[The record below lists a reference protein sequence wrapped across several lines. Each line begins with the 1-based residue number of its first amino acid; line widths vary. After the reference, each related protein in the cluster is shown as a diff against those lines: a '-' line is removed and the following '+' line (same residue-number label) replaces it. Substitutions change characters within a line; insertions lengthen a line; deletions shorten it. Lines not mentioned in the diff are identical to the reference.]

1 MSVELEGR
9 PSMSGRLPRLWPLA
23 SWLAA
28 AGLFV
33 LNHQIQKGFLGLDPR
48 PAIVVTHALYGVAA
62 LCVLLPAIFAE
73 RARGP
78 VQSVLRLPA
87 LAWIGLISYGFYLYH
102 TIVIDQLNKL
112 AKDAGISARYA
123 FVAVCSFFVT
133 LACASASYYLLE
145 RPIMRWGRR
154 RRLKPRTSA
163 SGPGAPG
170 EAAAGPPPTAS

>member
-1 MSVELEGR
+1 M
-9 PSMSGRLPRLWPLA
+9 
-23 SWLAA
+23 
-28 AGLFV
+28 FV
-33 LNHQIQKGFLGLDPR
+33 LNRRLQTGSLGLDLT
-48 PAIVVTHALYGVAA
+48 AATVIKHALYGLTA
-62 LCVLLPAIFAE
+62 LLILLPAIFAE
-73 RARGP
+73 HARGP
-78 VQSVLRLPA
+78 VQSLLRLRA

-123 FVAVCSFFVT
+123 FVAVGSFFVT

-154 RRLKPRTSA
+154 PTARTSA

-170 EAAAGPPPTAS
+170 GAAAGPPPTAS